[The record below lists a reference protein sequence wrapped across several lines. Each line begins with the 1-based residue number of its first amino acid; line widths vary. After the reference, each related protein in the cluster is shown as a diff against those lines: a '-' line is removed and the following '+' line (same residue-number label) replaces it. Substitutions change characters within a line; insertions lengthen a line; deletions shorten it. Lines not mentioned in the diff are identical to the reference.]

1 MHTHTKGTVIIHFLL
16 YTGKLKNN
24 VPAILVFQLAPKT
37 QNMNVIYKFKNIFYC
52 LVVYKDV
59 KLSL

>member
-16 YTGKLKNN
+16 CTGKLKNN
-24 VPAILVFQLAPKT
+24 VSAILVFQLAPKT